1 MGNRLR
7 TSLHT
12 KKVFDEVKNISR
24 LQPFALSKIAL
35 ALSLRMETPLSEEDF
50 NTDNDGLELSR
61 ETVCGPYDSLFCMV
75 VCEDAGKAIADS
87 EIFSTYFKAH
97 IDRGAKELEKE
108 FHYDKRLFRRLIGLK
123 DSI

>member
-61 ETVCGPYDSLFCMV
+61 ETVCGPYDSLFSMV

-87 EIFSTYFKAH
+87 EIFSTYFKA
-97 IDRGAKELEKE
+97 ISTGARRNWRRSSIMTRGSS
-108 FHYDKRLFRRLIGLK
+108 GG
-123 DSI
+123 